1 MNWLAQW
8 ECFCSYLQFSWLNTI
23 TGSTLLRIAPGYV
36 DCSLLLTVLNNSGT
50 VLLTQERIASFLLV
64 KHSIPSSAIN
74 TVYFKKTKLL
84 ETSSNT
90 WRCSEYF
97 FSKYIYFISW
107 FVRNWISPCDENKM
121 LRTLKEAQNWIA
133 WKFLLAYTSI
143 EVAAKIQSLFFKTN
157 SNLSVFIY
165 GGEHKLYKVLCLDL
179 IKKVKWW

>member
-1 MNWLAQW
+1 MKALGPRISIVLVQHNFEDGLLAYIKSYNILCRNIWIWLIQIILNLNWLAQW

-90 WRCSEYF
+90 WRCM
-97 FSKYIYFISW
+97 W
-107 FVRNWISPCDENKM
+107 
-121 LRTLKEAQNWIA
+121 
-133 WKFLLAYTSI
+133 
-143 EVAAKIQSLFFKTN
+143 
-157 SNLSVFIY
+157 
-165 GGEHKLYKVLCLDL
+165 
-179 IKKVKWW
+179 